1 MYKNFKLLIVLCSF
15 SYNAFAQDFIL
26 NPSSITHPVVA
37 SKGMVATQHYLA
49 SKVGEDILNQ
59 GGNAYDAAV
68 AVGFALAVVLPRAG
82 NIGGGGFMVMHD
94 AKSNEAFSIDY
105 REKAPLKASRDMYLN
120 DDGSVNSLRSTV
132 GYLAIG
138 VPGSVY
144 GMWEVHKKFGSMEWA
159 ELLQPAIK
167 LASEGF
173 VMSQYMTMTLNSRY
187 KKLSQFPETKD
198 IFYKDYPIE
207 FNNVLIQADLAQT
220 LTLIAQNG
228 VAGFYEGEVAD
239 KIVNAMEKN
248 GGLISHRDLKKYRPN
263 WRKPLRSNYKG
274 MNIITMGPPSS
285 GGIHLIQ
292 MLNILEN
299 YNLKSFGHNNP
310 RYVALL
316 AEVMKFAYADRSKYL
331 GDPEFF
337 DVPVQ
342 SLISKEYAKKINNKI
357 KLDSITPSEKI
368 LPGSELKNESLD
380 TTHFSVADKNGNIV
394 SNTYTLNSGFGS
406 GVVVDGTGILMNNE
420 MDDFVSAPGVPNQF
434 GLIGGEANKIEPFKR
449 PLSSMTP
456 TIVLKD
462 GKPIYATGS
471 PGGSRIITTVLQFL
485 LNTLVFKMEISDATV
500 APRIH
505 HQWKPDVLMLETGFD
520 IQHAAKIESLGQ
532 KIYLSGPG
540 TALESIEIK
549 NGLFYGFGDTR
560 RPDSSAK
567 GL

>member
-1 MYKNFKLLIVLCSF
+1 MKFLLIVLIAC
-15 SYNAFAQDFIL
+15 SYNLEAAIFNSKAIV
-26 NPSSITHPVVA
+26 HPEVGEN
-37 SKGMVATQHYLA
+37 GMVVSQHYLA
-49 SKVGEDILNQ
+49 TNVGHSILAE
-59 GGNAYDAAV
+59 GGNAYDASIAV
-68 AVGFALAVVLPRAG
+68 AFALAVVLPRAG
-82 NIGGGGFMVMHD
+82 NIGGGGFMVMFD
-94 AKSNEAFSIDY
+94 EALQQSFSIDY
-105 REKAPLKASRDMYLN
+105 REVAPESATKSMFLSS
-120 DDGSVNSLRSTV
+120 DGSVNKRRATQGVLS
-132 GYLAIG
+132 IG
-138 VPGSVY
+138 VPGTVY
-144 GMWEVHKKFGSMEWA
+144 GMWEVHKKFGSLPWSS
-159 ELLQPAIK
+159 LLAPAIQLAEDGFLISPFMADALNKRYEK
-167 LASEGF
+167 LTKYKNF
-173 VMSQYMTMTLNSRY
+173 SR
-187 KKLSQFPETKD
+187 
-198 IFYKDYPIE
+198 IFYSNYPVKM
-207 FNNVLIQADLAQT
+207 NQRLKQKNLAKT
-220 LTLIAQNG
+220 LKIISKNG
-228 VAGFYEGEVAD
+228 AKGFYEGDVAS
-239 KIVNAMEKN
+239 KIDAYMKKN
-248 GGLISHRDLKKYRPN
+248 GGLITKKDLENYRPV
-263 WRKPLRSNYKG
+263 WRETLQGTFNEYK
-274 MNIITMGPPSS
+274 IISMGPPSS
-285 GGIHLIQ
+285 GGVHIIQ

-299 YNLKSFGHNNP
+299 YDLVMMGHNSP
-310 RYVALL
+310 TYTALL
-316 AEVMKFAYADRSKYL
+316 TESMKYAYADRSKYL

-337 DVPVQ
+337 DVPAQ

-357 KLDSITPSEKI
+357 KLNSITPSEKI

-471 PGGSRIITTVLQFL
+471 PGGSRIITTVLQFR